1 MANGV
6 SGVKPPALFKK
17 GETALEQPGR
27 TMLDKIWDQHVIFRV
42 SDDTDLLHVDRHLLH
57 DLGGSRGLLDLKSR
71 DLKVHSPELTFATPD
86 HAISS
91 APGRAGTSKIGLE
104 LLASLRTETSASG
117 IQLFDVDE
125 PGQGIVHVIGPELGL
140 SLPGSLIVCGDSHTC
155 THGGLGA
162 LAFGIGSSELTH
174 VLATQTL
181 IQRRPKT
188 MRVKFEGKLPL
199 GVTAK
204 DMILAL
210 IGHAGVAAGTGYAVE
225 YAGSAIRDLP
235 VEGRFTI
242 CNLSI
247 EFGAKM
253 GMVAPDDKT
262 YQYVKGRRYAPEGAM
277 WERALKAWK
286 QLPSDANAVFDKEIT
301 IDVTKIKPQVTWGI
315 SPEHVIGVD
324 GNIPERR
331 HPRGPRGDGAR
342 RHLVRLGTG
351 FHGHGPLQ
359 QRQDLPLLHRPQQE
373 HGGAA
378 SGEPRTRCSGASRSA
393 LGGLPQGAEHGHTAS
408 DAGGGVGPS
417 KSSISRRGGGTHTPA
432 DSPRSARIPRERAQS
447 GSDAM
452 APRRGDRASNSPRAI
467 STTIAAD
474 PDLPLGAHLEIQ
486 RRRAL
491 GRNSPCAT
499 DLEAAA
505 GWAHRE
511 APSAEI
517 RRRRAGRRV
526 LEDAMLLA
534 LG

>member
-1 MANGV
+1 M
-6 SGVKPPALFKK
+6 
-17 GETALEQPGR
+17 EQPGR
-27 TMLDKIWDQHVIFRV
+27 TMLDKIWDQHVIFKV

-71 DLKVHSPELTFATPD
+71 NLTVHSPELTFATPD

-104 LLASLRTETSASG
+104 LLAALRVETTASG
-117 IQLFDVDE
+117 IQLFDVDQ

-174 VLATQTL
+174 VLATQAL

-188 MRVKFEGKLPL
+188 MQVKFEGKLPL

-262 YQYVKGRRYAPEGAM
+262 YEYVKGRRYAPEGAM
-277 WERALKAWK
+277 WEQALKAWK

-301 IDVTKIKPQVTWGI
+301 IDVTEIKPQVTWGI

-324 GNIPERR
+324 GNIPDPRTIDDPARR
-331 HPRGPRGDGAR
+331 AAVEAALDYMGLKAGAPIAGTPVDWVFIGSCTNSRLSDLRAAAEVARGRKVAPGVRAWVVPGSETVKRDAVAEGLDKLFTEAGFEWREPGCSMCLAANGEVVAPGQRSVSTSNRNFIGRQGPRAR
-342 RHLVRLGTG
+342 THL
-351 FHGHGPLQ
+351 
-359 QRQDLPLLHRPQQE
+359 
-373 HGGAA
+373 A
-378 SGEPRTRCSGASRSA
+378 SPAS
-393 LGGLPQGAEHGHTAS
+393 
-408 DAGGGVGPS
+408 
-417 KSSISRRGGGTHTPA
+417 
-432 DSPRSARIPRERAQS
+432 
-447 GSDAM
+447 
-452 APRRGDRASNSPRAI
+452 
-467 STTIAAD
+467 
-474 PDLPLGAHLEIQ
+474 
-486 RRRAL
+486 
-491 GRNSPCAT
+491 
-499 DLEAAA
+499 AAA
-505 GWAHRE
+505 A
-511 APSAEI
+511 AI
-517 RRRRAGRRV
+517 AGSIADVRTMER
-526 LEDAMLLA
+526 
-534 LG
+534 

>member
-1 MANGV
+1 
-6 SGVKPPALFKK
+6 
-17 GETALEQPGR
+17 
-27 TMLDKIWDQHVIFRV
+27 MLDKIWDQHVIFKV

-71 DLKVHSPELTFATPD
+71 NLTVHSPELTFATPD

-104 LLASLRTETSASG
+104 LLAALRVETSASG
-117 IQLFDVDE
+117 IELFDVDQ

-174 VLATQTL
+174 VLATQAL

-262 YQYVKGRRYAPEGAM
+262 YEYVKGRRYAPEGAM
-277 WERALKAWK
+277 WERALEAWK
-286 QLPSDANAVFDKEIT
+286 QLPSDANAVFDKEIV
-301 IDVTKIKPQVTWGI
+301 IDVTKIEPQVTWGI

-324 GNIPERR
+324 GNIPDPTAVADPARR
-331 HPRGPRGDGAR
+331 AALETALDYMGLKAGARIAGTPVDWVFIGSCTNSRLSDLRAAAEVARGRKVAPGVRAWVVPGSETVKRDAVAEGLDKLFTEAGFEWREPGCSMCLAANGEVVAPGQRSVSTSNRNFIGRQGPRAR
-342 RHLVRLGTG
+342 THL
-351 FHGHGPLQ
+351 
-359 QRQDLPLLHRPQQE
+359 
-373 HGGAA
+373 A
-378 SGEPRTRCSGASRSA
+378 SPAS
-393 LGGLPQGAEHGHTAS
+393 
-408 DAGGGVGPS
+408 
-417 KSSISRRGGGTHTPA
+417 
-432 DSPRSARIPRERAQS
+432 
-447 GSDAM
+447 
-452 APRRGDRASNSPRAI
+452 
-467 STTIAAD
+467 
-474 PDLPLGAHLEIQ
+474 
-486 RRRAL
+486 
-491 GRNSPCAT
+491 
-499 DLEAAA
+499 AAA
-505 GWAHRE
+505 A
-511 APSAEI
+511 AI
-517 RRRRAGRRV
+517 AGSIADVRTMER
-526 LEDAMLLA
+526 
-534 LG
+534 